1 MGGNGIRTASR
12 QSGAAEYEPRAKLHE
27 ACSCI
32 DFFNGV
38 ARREHAAA
46 GDNIKRPCQ
55 MSGCRAYGLRGEVAD
70 GFTAKASVTVLTAVT
85 EKDSRCS
92 PLNEAVKLSAKR
104 IRFKITGQFDG
115 NWFKSGAV
123 LTQSVTSLAK
133 VTKNGDE
140 RLGIKRGK
148 AQCIDDKI
156 VGARVK
162 RRQNF
167 RELTAGLVEG
177 VRV

>member
-1 MGGNGIRTASR
+1 MGGNGIGTTSR
-12 QSGAAEYEPRAKLHE
+12 QSGAAENKPRAKLHE
-27 ACSCI
+27 TGSCI
-32 DFFNGV
+32 DFFDSV
-38 ARREHAAA
+38 ARYEYAAA
-46 GDNIKRPCQ
+46 GNDIKRPCQ

-92 PLNEAVKLSAKR
+92 PLNEAVKLSAKG
-104 IRFKITGQFDG
+104 IGFKITGQFDG
-115 NWFKSGAV
+115 NRFRSGSV
-123 LTQSVTSLAK
+123 LSQSVTRLAK
-133 VTKNGDE
+133 VTKNGNE

-177 VRV
+177 ARV